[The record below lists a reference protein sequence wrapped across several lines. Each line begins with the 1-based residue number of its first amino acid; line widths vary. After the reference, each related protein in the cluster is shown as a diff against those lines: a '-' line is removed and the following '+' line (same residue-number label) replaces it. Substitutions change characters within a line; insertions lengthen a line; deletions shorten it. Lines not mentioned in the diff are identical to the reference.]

1 MTLDDLKQLGI
12 VVGHIADAEL
22 GNQFIACVGKVTSG
36 GVKSDDGQH
45 WIGVTSLQAAMRCYE
60 ESDLLKERRPEPS

>member
-22 GNQFIACVGKVTSG
+22 GNQFIACVGKVTGG
-36 GVKSDDGQH
+36 GVKSNDGQH
-45 WIGVTSLQAAMRCYE
+45 WMGATPLEAAMRCYE
-60 ESDLLKERRPEPS
+60 ESGSVLK